1 MPPALSSVDNDDASP
16 TQSKVPE
23 EALMRNE
30 EQKSF
35 SPVPVKTFA
44 LKNKEDAPDWL
55 PIVCQ
60 SQIKRFDRGV
70 SERFALGFQLI

>member
-1 MPPALSSVDNDDASP
+1 
-16 TQSKVPE
+16 
-23 EALMRNE
+23 MRNE